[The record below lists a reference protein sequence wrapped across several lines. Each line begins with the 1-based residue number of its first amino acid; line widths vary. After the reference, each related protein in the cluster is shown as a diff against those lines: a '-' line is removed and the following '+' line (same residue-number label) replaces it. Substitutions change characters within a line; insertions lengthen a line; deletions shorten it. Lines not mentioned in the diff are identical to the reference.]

1 MRIGIYAG
9 MDVGDV
15 LDRTIP
21 YIGADAGVS
30 HLLKYK
36 LHPTL
41 AIGDFDS
48 LCDLE
53 FLDDLK
59 IKKYPSRKDQT
70 DTQLALEYAINKG
83 YDEIDIYGVTGG
95 RIDHFFSIMCLL
107 EQYKDLDIRVI
118 DATNIISILKP
129 GHHELMVHSKYFSLF
144 ALDEC
149 KVSLSHCEYPLSS
162 YQLRRDDPLCVSN
175 ESDEKVHIDNDA
187 YLYFIQSERR
197 N

>member
-1 MRIGIYAG
+1 

-53 FLDDLK
+53 ILDDLK

-118 DATNIISILKP
+118 DATNIISILKTKDK
-129 GHHELMVHSKYFSLF
+129 GGCNYDSRYKRSSNNHRIHDRCQNVSTESK
-144 ALDEC
+144 
-149 KVSLSHCEYPLSS
+149 
-162 YQLRRDDPLCVSN
+162 LRRMC
-175 ESDEKVHIDNDA
+175 
-187 YLYFIQSERR
+187 
-197 N
+197 